1 MKEISI
7 LVIIAFLMIG
17 LNIAHILITSSNEIE
32 VTVAVCDESSELNAV
47 GRRTIPDSQ
56 EPVQEP
62 ININTASKEALC
74 EIPYIGV
81 SKARNIIEYRE
92 QHGGFKSVD
101 ELLNVSGIGKATFE
115 KIKDSVTV

>member
-1 MKEISI
+1 
-7 LVIIAFLMIG
+7 MIG

-47 GRRTIPDSQ
+47 GRRIVPDIQ
-56 EPVQEP
+56 EPVKEL
-62 ININTASKEALC
+62 ININTASQEALC

-81 SKARNIIEYRE
+81 SKALNIIEYRE

-101 ELLNVSGIGKATFE
+101 ELLNVSGIGEATFE